1 MELVQ
6 SLAHSCILSICC
18 DPCLHS
24 GEHVKD
30 RVRPTVSE
38 RKSGKSIGT
47 DFGTWMGKRS
57 EFVTIGK
64 YDSSTLIYIPSMDA
78 FYYAAPPALLSPK
91 CNDKTVFLGQYVV
104 DDDLTPR
111 VLVFD
116 MVRINGV
123 SCADMP
129 PTERYAC
136 LQQMGDLLGP
146 ICSVQWVGECKVL
159 QSELK
164 SGRFKVPHAVRGVMA
179 LSSVPGKVTTVDE
192 VAAKRT

>member
-1 MELVQ
+1 MDLVQ
-6 SLAHSCILSICC
+6 SLSHSCILSICC

-30 RVRPTVSE
+30 RIRPTVSE
-38 RKSGKSIGT
+38 NKKTSKSINS
-47 DFGTWMGKRS
+47 FGTWMGKCA

-64 YDSSTLIYIPSMDA
+64 YDSATLIYLPSMDA
-78 FYYAAPPALLSPK
+78 FYYASPPALLSPK

-104 DDDLTPR
+104 DDDSTPR

-116 MVRINGV
+116 LVRINGV

-136 LQQMGDLLGP
+136 LQQMGELLGP
-146 ICSVQWVGECKVL
+146 RCSVQWVGECKVL
-159 QSELK
+159 QDELQ

-179 LSSVPGKVTTVDE
+179 LSSVPGKVTE
-192 VAAKRT
+192 VAAKRS